1 MANDWLAGTWVM
13 YYGTLLGTVACLA
26 LFTLTLIDAI
36 TSSRGSGDTL
46 KNNNIALF
54 IYGTSFLDYIGF
66 LLGAV
71 YFVAGSYPLDSS
83 NSNGNGSGSGG
94 GGNNGSN
101 GSSSGTSTTG
111 GYSSHTPHTVGHSSH
126 SVGHNMGHVSHTVG
140 HSSHSTTNPF
150 HDSRKN
156 NELDTISDHST
167 LMGDV

>member
-71 YFVAGSYPLDSS
+71 YFVAGSYPVD
-83 NSNGNGSGSGG
+83 
-94 GGNNGSN
+94 
-101 GSSSGTSTTG
+101 TTG
-111 GYSSHTPHTVGHSSH
+111 GDSSHTPHTVGHSSH